1 MLKSVKGYELRI
13 LIVRKFHLARSEE
26 QFHLDLE
33 ITRYITSSIVLISLY
48 DNEKYLSATV
58 SLFVIT
64 VDRQILLIINW
75 NLVPAVLGDY

>member
-26 QFHLDLE
+26 QFYLDLE

>member
-1 MLKSVKGYELRI
+1 MFKSVKGYELRI
-13 LIVRKFHLARSEE
+13 LIVRKFHLTRSEE
-26 QFHLDLE
+26 QFYLDLE